1 MGPTVDFLR
10 SLMAIS
16 VLSAFAA
23 GCDDEQFKTAEGAA
37 VSGEG
42 CDAVAQVLAGNCA
55 SCHSGAGAAG
65 GLDLDTDWYAAVT
78 DGGYVVAGDSAGSV
92 LFQRMSS
99 ATSPMPPS
107 GNLAAENQAIVSDW
121 IDAGAE
127 ACDGGGDGAA
137 DGGADGGGSTDGASL
152 YSNGCAGCHGADGDS
167 GYAPNLT
174 EEVPGKDLED
184 IVEVVMFGEPPGMPA
199 VYADEAQANAVAQYV
214 LDTFGG

>member
-1 MGPTVDFLR
+1 MGPSEKLLR
-10 SLMAIS
+10 NI
-16 VLSAFAA
+16 VLIGLAASIAA

-42 CDAVAQVLAGNCA
+42 CDAVEQVISGNCA

-65 GLDLDTDWYAAVT
+65 GLDLATDWYTAVI
-78 DGGYVVAGDSAGSV
+78 DGGYVVPGDSAGSV

-99 ATSPMPPS
+99 TTSPMPPA
-107 GNLAAENQAIVSDW
+107 GNIAAENQAIVSDW

-127 ACDGGGDGAA
+127 ACSTAADGAT
-137 DGGADGGGSTDGASL
+137 DGGADGGVNTDGASL
-152 YSNGCAGCHGADGDS
+152 YSSGCAGCHGADGDS

-174 EEVPGKDLED
+174 EEVPGEDLED
-184 IVEVVMFGEPPGMPA
+184 IVEVVMFGKDTMPA
-199 VYADEAQANAVAQYV
+199 VYPDEVQAAAVAQYV